1 MVFTDSGSNQPRC
14 PLEEFPPITLPRS
27 APARP
32 VVGSRTTPKGR
43 IPLDLPLAEFARYE
57 GIGLALMALP
67 RPLGGCLLSTLEDM
81 HEVEDTGVVYGRG
94 PPRKSVPVGGGFCLK
109 RPTTRNRSQPRRP
122 PLGHLAAGQFND
134 VTLTY
139 VDQDWQEST
148 STNWQWSTTHAETMD
163 RVRQVCPVRRVHP
176 SNFAGQSGGKQNR
189 TQQCLHV
196 RRLPGWCP

>member
-32 VVGSRTTPKGR
+32 VAGSRTTPKGR

-139 VDQDWQEST
+139 VDQEST
-148 STNWQWSTTHAETMD
+148 STNWQCPPLMPRPWTVSGRSAQSVGSIHQTLLDNRAASRTGRSSVYTCD
-163 RVRQVCPVRRVHP
+163 GYQVCAR
-176 SNFAGQSGGKQNR
+176 A
-189 TQQCLHV
+189 
-196 RRLPGWCP
+196 